1 MDIQTTNELGQMEI
15 PEINHLLNSL
25 QSLVSCRII
34 SVTDAGK
41 QRDLLMSIKKQKILE
56 TYPSRIWQASN
67 GTWKAYVPDSTKAKN
82 RKVIQGKTKE
92 SLENNILEDYKKRMD
107 DRLVFSNYFANWLV
121 THKSKLVQPATIQ
134 RNYDDYRK
142 YIAGTKLDSM
152 RISDIRRRDIKD
164 LLDGIVNEHRLTRK
178 SLNNVKSLFNGMFA
192 YALDIE
198 DIPSNPALGISIHNS
213 NIKPESVKD
222 AATEIFNEQELDTL
236 VEYLYRHYQEKRPT
250 VTLAILLNLQL
261 GLRVGELCTL
271 KKTDI
276 DMERR
281 TIRIERTERSY
292 RPITLENGKIV
303 EEKTIHDVTEGKTK
317 KDSNRILDLSDEAVA
332 IIHRATELQKELS
345 IKSEYLFADEK
356 GRHIKRQRVNDCLRY
371 YCKKISVDAKS
382 SHKIRKTV
390 LSNLFANGFDFEE
403 VMQIAGH
410 RNKSTTFKYYL
421 FSVRLKDNRRS
432 RLNQALSSKH
442 CTFQST
448 PGQPSGEREK
458 NNGNPQKSRVPTN

>member
-1 MDIQTTNELGQMEI
+1 M
-15 PEINHLLNSL
+15 
-25 QSLVSCRII
+25 
-34 SVTDAGK
+34 
-41 QRDLLMSIKKQKILE
+41 
-56 TYPSRIWQASN
+56 
-67 GTWKAYVPDSTKAKN
+67 
-82 RKVIQGKTKE
+82 
-92 SLENNILEDYKKRMD
+92 
-107 DRLVFSNYFANWLV
+107 
-121 THKSKLVQPATIQ
+121 
-134 RNYDDYRK
+134 
-142 YIAGTKLDSM
+142 
-152 RISDIRRRDIKD
+152 
-164 LLDGIVNEHRLTRK
+164 
-178 SLNNVKSLFNGMFA
+178 
-192 YALDIE
+192 
-198 DIPSNPALGISIHNS
+198 
-213 NIKPESVKD
+213 
-222 AATEIFNEQELDTL
+222 
-236 VEYLYRHYQEKRPT
+236 
-250 VTLAILLNLQL
+250 NLQL
-261 GLRVGELCTL
+261 GLRVGKLCTL

-317 KDSNRILDLSDEAVA
+317 KDSNRILDLSDVAVA

-356 GRHIKRQRVNDCLRY
+356 GRHIKRQRVNDCLTY

-448 PGQPSGEREK
+448 LRGKRK
-458 NNGNPQKSRVPTN
+458 K